1 LSLVCAAPARL
12 AGRAGCEFVLVVDGQ
27 VREGSP
33 VAARRR
39 ERRWPRPLRR
49 ARRLAP
55 VIPSAAIRTTPVNIA
70 GAQLGAETKPSP
82 TTPVPS
88 SSTAI
93 SVPQALKRP
102 GRSWLAPRKAAA
114 YAESR

>member
-1 LSLVCAAPARL
+1 MNVFSWWI
-12 AGRAGCEFVLVVDGQ
+12 GQ
-27 VREGSP
+27 VRDGSYL
-33 VAARRR
+33 ATRRR
-39 ERRWPRPLRR
+39 PKRRPLCR

-55 VIPSAAIRTTPVNIA
+55 VMPSAAIRTTPVNIA
-70 GAQLGAETKPSP
+70 GAQLGAETRPRP

-102 GRSWLAPRKAAA
+102 RRGWLAPRNAAA